1 MFGLHYFLPLYFQGV
16 KGFSAVMSGV
26 GLMAIAATL
35 VPMTIVT
42 GVLLTR
48 LGSFRW
54 ALWIGWAITTLST
67 GLLILWDQNTATSR
81 WVPIALVL
89 GIGHGMIL
97 TAVIFCVQAYA
108 KDHKD
113 GEAAG
118 MYSFIRTLG
127 MCVGVATAGTFFQ
140 NRLASHLA
148 ALGLPGRITH
158 DAADFALLMKKL
170 PDSSQKDQ
178 LIQAYSHTFQDLY
191 VLCTALSGLAGILSV
206 VIQHASMDREL
217 ESEHV
222 IERKGERDST

>member
-35 VPMTIVT
+35 VPMTIIT
-42 GVLLTR
+42 GLLLTK

-54 ALWIGWAITTLST
+54 ALWIGWTITTLST

-97 TAVIFCVQAYA
+97 TAVIFCVQAHA
-108 KDHKD
+108 KNHND

-148 ALGLPGRITH
+148 ALGLPERITH

-170 PDSSQKDQ
+170 PDTPQKDVFV
-178 LIQAYSHTFQDLY
+178 QAYSQAFQDLY
-191 VLCTALSGLAGILSV
+191 VLCTALSGLAGILSA

-217 ESEHV
+217 GSEHV
-222 IERKGERDST
+222 MERKGESS